1 MNRQPHDAGLKAQA
15 KALYESDGPKLA
27 SDVTS
32 IPKRTINAWAK
43 AEGWQRTT
51 GPHQATGQR
60 PDLRVAGVAETRQ
73 PTGKSRVV
81 AIGYGYQR
89 RALLRRLAGLAAL
102 ALDQVETELR
112 SGHTVK
118 ARDGMVVCGIALD
131 KAEQLAKAAG
141 PDLAGDRP
149 DAAEAVARLQ
159 EMAAELAT
167 RKTGSDGQPS

>member
-1 MNRQPHDAGLKAQA
+1 MNRQQHPDDAKAQA
-15 KALYESDGPKLA
+15 KALYAADGPKLA
-27 SDVTS
+27 SDVTR

-43 AEGWQRTT
+43 AEGWQRAT

-89 RALLRRLAGLAAL
+89 RALLRRLGELAGL

-112 SGHTVK
+112 AGHTVK

-149 DAAEAVARLQ
+149 DAAEALARLQ
-159 EMAAELAT
+159 EMTADLAT
-167 RKTGSDGQPS
+167 RRTESDGHP

>member
-1 MNRQPHDAGLKAQA
+1 MNRQPHPDDARAQA
-15 KALYESDGPKLA
+15 KALYEADGPKLA
-27 SDVTS
+27 SDVTR

-43 AEGWQRTT
+43 AEGWQR
-51 GPHQATGQR
+51 ATGQP
-60 PDLRVAGVAETRQ
+60 PDLHVAGEAETRQ

-89 RALLRRLAGLAAL
+89 RALLRRLAGLAGL
-102 ALDQVETELR
+102 ALDQVETELAA
-112 SGHTVK
+112 GHTVK

-149 DAAEAVARLQ
+149 DTAEAVARLQ
-159 EMAAELAT
+159 EMAADLAG
-167 RKTGSDGQPS
+167 RRTGSDGQPS